1 MSPEREATAAMAP
14 AECTGA
20 ACRPRFWRESIH
32 VRVKSCHLASGRCQ
46 NYYLLK
52 LYDINTSLQFIHTQG
67 IQSHIHANISFD
79 EHQSLSEI
87 SLGNP
92 RAVVVAAA

>member
-1 MSPEREATAAMAP
+1 MMSPEREATAAMAP

-20 ACRPRFWRESIH
+20 AADPDFGANRFTFASSRVIWALPKLPRR
-32 VRVKSCHLASGRCQ
+32 
-46 NYYLLK
+46 YYLLK
-52 LYDINTSLQFIHTQG
+52 LYDTSLQFIHTEG
-67 IQSHIHANISFD
+67 IQLHIHANISFD

>member
-1 MSPEREATAAMAP
+1 MSPEREATAAVAP

-20 ACRPRFWRESIH
+20 RADPDFGANRFSRSRQ
-32 VRVKSCHLASGRCQ
+32 VVSSGRCQ
-46 NYYLLK
+46 NYHLLK
-52 LYDINTSLQFIHTQG
+52 LYDTSLQFIHTEG
-67 IQSHIHANISFD
+67 IQLHIHANISFD